1 MAPALIDKASNQ
13 IDKIAQRKIWLI
25 VQQGGKEIERILP
38 KIIKRAVEE
47 VYKTSFC
54 LLRKFGRKNYYQK
67 IKNSNR
73 YSGKQIIKISK
84 EKMKNEERP
93 KNSTIAADIPIE
105 TVPEN

>member
-13 IDKIAQRKIWLI
+13 IDKIAQRRIWLI

-38 KIIKRAVEE
+38 KIIKSAVEE
-47 VYKTSFC
+47 VYKTPFC
-54 LLRKFGRKNYYQK
+54 LLRKFGRKKYYQK

-84 EKMKNEERP
+84 EKMENEERP
-93 KNSTIAADIPIE
+93 KNSTIAADITIE